1 VITLFIKSINSIS
14 SLKRIPMNYNSYEDT
29 RISLDEAEASKSKAF
44 EDALK
49 ASKRRL
55 FDIIEFLPDAT
66 LAIDINKKVII
77 WNKAIEK
84 MTGILASEMIGK
96 GDYAYTV
103 PFYGDARPQ
112 LMDLVLGG
120 NEIIAS
126 KYSNLKKIDQT
137 LEAEI
142 FCPALYENKGA
153 WIFMKV
159 SPLHDQYG
167 NITGAIEI
175 IRDITERK
183 HSEEI
188 LKASEGKYRLITENI
203 SDVIWVLN
211 LSKDRFEYVS
221 PSIEQLRGITVSEAM
236 KENLEETLTSESFK
250 IIKDGIDR
258 AVESF
263 KRNPGNRK
271 SYINEI
277 QQPCKNGKVIWV
289 ETSTKYRY
297 NKDGDIEA
305 VGVSRNI
312 EERKKSEKEII
323 YLSYHD
329 QLTGLYNRRFYEE
342 ELSRLDI
349 ARNLPITLVMGDVN
363 GLKLIN
369 DSFGHQVGDDLIR
382 KVGDAIKKCCRG
394 DDIIA
399 RLGGDEFVIILPKT
413 NSLEAASILTRIT
426 YLLLREK
433 VGSIDI
439 SISFGFETKVHE
451 EQDIQDVFRNTENN
465 MYRHKLYEGS
475 SMRSKTIDI
484 IMNTL
489 FEKNNRE
496 MLHSRRVSEICEAIA
511 NKMDIGKDD
520 VNQIKI
526 AGLMHDIG
534 KIGIDENILNKV
546 ESLNNEE
553 WIEIKKHCE
562 IGYRILSSANEFSE
576 IANYVLEHQE
586 KWDGTGYPK
595 GLRGEEISLQARII
609 SIADAYDAMTTSRT
623 YGKTFSHDDAL
634 VEIKKCSGSQFDP
647 YVTNIFL
654 KDVI

>member
-1 VITLFIKSINSIS
+1 
-14 SLKRIPMNYNSYEDT
+14 MNYNSYEDT
-29 RISLDEAEASKSKAF
+29 RISLDEIEANASKAIEGK
-44 EDALK
+44 LK
-49 ASKRRL
+49 ANQRQLS
-55 FDIIEFLPDAT
+55 DIIEFLPDAT

-84 MTGILASEMIGK
+84 MTGIPASEMIGK
-96 GDYAYTV
+96 GNYAYTV

-120 NEIIAS
+120 NEILAS
-126 KYSNLKKIDQT
+126 KYSNLKKVDQT

-142 FCPALYENKGA
+142 FCPALYDHKGA

-159 SPLHDQYG
+159 SPLHDQHG
-167 NITGAIEI
+167 NVTGVIES
-175 IRDITERK
+175 IRDISERK
-183 HSEEI
+183 LSEQV
-188 LKASEGKYRLITENI
+188 LLASEGKYRLITENI
-203 SDVIWVLN
+203 SDVIWVFN
-211 LSKDRFEYVS
+211 LSKDKFEYVS
-221 PSIEQLRGITVSEAM
+221 PSIQQLRGISVTEAM
-236 KENLEETLTSESFK
+236 LENLKATLTPESY
-250 IIKDGIDR
+250 IISKAGIER
-258 AVESF
+258 AVASF
-263 KRNPGNRK
+263 KRNPMSGK

-277 QQPCKNGKVIWV
+277 QQPCKNGKIIWV

-297 NKDGDIEA
+297 NEAGDIEV
-305 VGVSRNI
+305 VGVSRDI
-312 EERKKSEKEII
+312 EDRKKSENEIL

-342 ELSRLDI
+342 ELARLDI
-349 ARNLPITLVMGDVN
+349 PRNLPITIVMGDVN

-399 RLGGDEFVIILPKT
+399 RLGGDEFVIILPRT

-439 SISFGFETKVHE
+439 SISFGFETKIHE
-451 EQDIQDVFRNTENN
+451 EQDIQEVFKNTENN

-496 MLHSRRVSEICEAIA
+496 MLHSKRVSEICEAIA

-546 ESLNNEE
+546 GSLSNEE
-553 WIEIKKHCE
+553 WSEIKKHCE

-586 KWDGTGYPK
+586 KWDGTGYPR

-609 SIADAYDAMTTSRT
+609 SIADAYDAMTTNRT
-623 YGKTFSHDDAL
+623 YGKSFSHDDAIL
-634 VEIKKCSGSQFDP
+634 EIKKCAGTQFDP

>member
-1 VITLFIKSINSIS
+1 
-14 SLKRIPMNYNSYEDT
+14 MNYNSYEDT
-29 RISLDEAEASKSKAF
+29 MENE
-44 EDALK
+44 LK
-49 ASKRRL
+49 ASQRQL

-96 GDYAYTV
+96 GDYAYTI
-103 PFYGDARPQ
+103 PFYGEPRAQ
-112 LMDLVLGG
+112 LMDLVLDQ
-120 NEIIAS
+120 NEIVAS
-126 KYSNLKKIDQT
+126 KYSNLKQTDQT
-137 LEAEI
+137 IEVEV
-142 FCPALYENKGA
+142 FCPALYNGKGA
-153 WIFMKV
+153 WLFMKV
-159 SPLHDQYG
+159 SPLHDQNG
-167 NITGAIEI
+167 NITGVIEI
-175 IRDITERK
+175 IRDISERK
-183 HSEEI
+183 HSEEV
-188 LKASEGKYRLITENI
+188 LKASEGKYRLIAENI

-211 LSKDRFEYVS
+211 LTKDKFEYVS
-221 PSIEQLRGITVSEAM
+221 PSIEQLRGITVTEAM
-236 KENLEETLTSESFK
+236 QESLEDTLTPASY
-250 IIKDGIDR
+250 IISKDGIDR
-258 AVESF
+258 AVESL
-263 KRNPGNRK
+263 KRHPENRK

-297 NKDGDIEA
+297 NADGDIEA

-312 EERKKSEKEII
+312 EERKKSEKEIL

-342 ELSRLDI
+342 ELARLDV

-369 DSFGHQVGDDLIR
+369 DSFGHLVGDDLIR
-382 KVGDAIKKCCRG
+382 KVGEVIKKCCRG

-433 VGSIDI
+433 VGSVDI

-451 EQDIQDVFRNTENN
+451 EQDIQEVFKNTESN

-511 NKMDIGKDD
+511 NKMNIGKDD

-546 ESLNNEE
+546 GTLNNEE
-553 WIEIKKHCE
+553 WLEIKKHCE

-595 GLRGEEISLQARII
+595 GLRGEEVSLQARII
-609 SIADAYDAMTTSRT
+609 SIADAYDAMTTKRT
-623 YGKTFSHDDAL
+623 YGKSFSHDDAIL
-634 VEIKKCSGSQFDP
+634 EIEKCAGTQFDP
-647 YVTNIFL
+647 YITNIFL
-654 KDVI
+654 KAVI